1 MKILITGAA
10 GFIGFHMVTKCLEN
24 GHTVVGLDNINNY
37 YDTTLKYD
45 RLKETGIDVSG
56 LNTKLAKSNKWPS
69 YNFIK
74 LDLVNNEALSELF
87 EHERFDLVIHLA
99 AQAGVR
105 FSLEQPGE
113 YIQSNIIGFF
123 NVLEACRHF
132 SIEKLL
138 YASSSSVYGM
148 SENKILSVSDRT
160 DYPVSLYAATKK
172 SNEVM
177 AHSYSHLFNITTIGL
192 RFFTVYGPWG
202 RPDMAPFL
210 FANAITQGLP
220 IKVFNNGQL
229 QRDFT
234 FIDDIVEGIYGLATS
249 RVLKKKYYLFN
260 IGNQSPVKLLDFI
273 ECLEQELDRKSLKD
287 MVDMQPGDVFFT
299 CADISEL
306 IDATGYRPT
315 IDIRQGVKKFVNWYR
330 DYYKISMQ

>member
-24 GHTVVGLDNINNY
+24 GHTVVGLDNLNNY

-45 RLKETGIDVSG
+45 RLKETGIDFSS
-56 LNTKLAKSNKWPS
+56 LNTKLTKSNKWPS
-69 YNFIK
+69 YDFIK
-74 LDLVNNEALSELF
+74 LDLVNSEALSELF
-87 EHERFDLVIHLA
+87 KHERFDMVIHLA

-105 FSLEQPGE
+105 YSLEQPDV

-132 SIEKLL
+132 SIKKLL

-148 SENKILSVSDRT
+148 SENEILSVSDRT

-177 AHSYSHLFNITTIGL
+177 AHSYSHLFNITTIGM

-210 FANAITQGLP
+210 FANAISQGLP

-234 FIDDIVEGIYGLATS
+234 FIDDIIEGIYGLATC
-249 RVLKKKYYLFN
+249 RVLKSKYYLFN

-273 ECLEQELDRKSLKD
+273 ECMEQELDKKSQKD
-287 MVDMQPGDVFFT
+287 MVDMQPGDVFST

-306 IDATGYRPT
+306 ITSIGYRPT
-315 IDIRQGVKKFVNWYR
+315 IDIHQGVKKFIIWYR
-330 DYYKISMQ
+330 DYYKMTIQ